1 MAIVRKNVTTHVDP
15 APTPH
20 VSNVIDTKVET
31 DYDRKI
37 ERTGA
42 ESPNTAAN
50 AGWQDFAD
58 SATQSTPCK

>member
-1 MAIVRKNVTTHVDP
+1 MTKVRKTVTTHVDP

-37 ERTGA
+37 TTSDAR
-42 ESPNTAAN
+42 
-50 AGWQDFAD
+50 
-58 SATQSTPCK
+58 